1 MKVVRL
7 DDTARD
13 AFLAARRLAVLST
26 LRASGLPVAVPVWYG
41 WDGRAVEMFSAR
53 RTPMMRR
60 LHADP
65 RATLL
70 VHNLLDEP
78 PRWVAFE
85 GRIAVSDD
93 GVAAA
98 ERLTRRY
105 LGELDS
111 KAAAAALAL
120 FREYDL
126 VRLLLVPSRI
136 TTYAEI
142 Y

>member
-1 MKVVRL
+1 MKVIRL
-7 DDTARD
+7 DDAARD
-13 AFLAARRLAVLST
+13 RVLAERRLGVLST
-26 LRASGLPVAVPVWYG
+26 LRRSGLPVAVPVWYG
-41 WDGRAVEMFSAR
+41 WDGHALEMFSAR
-53 RTPMMRR
+53 HTPKMRR
-60 LHADP
+60 LAADP

-70 VHNLLDEP
+70 VHNFVDEP

-93 GVAAA
+93 GTAAA

-105 LGELDS
+105 LGELDTP
-111 KAAAAALAL
+111 AAGAALAL

-126 VRLLLVPSRI
+126 VRLVLAPSRV
-136 TTYAEI
+136 TTYAEV